1 MDKKTLIDRIR
12 SLLLD
17 PDTTWQAVK
26 LEPSSAAD
34 LLREYVF
41 KLAAV
46 PAVAHFLGWWVIVG
60 FWNSFTRSVLLY
72 ALSIFLVWGVS
83 RIIGLLAAQFGAEE
97 NETGCFKLAAFS
109 LTPYFIAGALYLI
122 PPLMILVPIGG
133 LYGCFLLMRGLPA
146 VLDVPAER
154 SVSIAILVS
163 IAMFL
168 LFILIGRLTGGVVWP
183 HRV

>member
-1 MDKKTLIDRIR
+1 MDNKKLIERIR
-12 SLLLD
+12 GLLLD
-17 PDTTWQAVK
+17 PDTTWQTVK
-26 LEPSSAAD
+26 AEPATVPD

-72 ALSIFLVWGVS
+72 VLSILLVWGVS
-83 RIIGLLAAQFGAEE
+83 RIIGLLAAPFGAEE
-97 NETGCFKLAAFS
+97 NEPGCYQLAAFS
-109 LTPYFIAGALYLI
+109 LTPYFVAGALYLI
-122 PPLMILVPIGG
+122 PPLILLIPVGG

-154 SVSIAILVS
+154 AASISILVS

-183 HRV
+183 HRA